1 MKRFSTWALLVS
13 GLLSVPTMAINAA
26 DEPAKSDSKTDANQV
41 AELFRKMDKNGD
53 GKITP
58 DEVSDEQGRYFDR
71 LVRIG
76 DKDDN
81 GELTKDEFEAALKRS
96 DAPVQGGGLD
106 RGGPG
111 AGGRPMFEPKMMLE
125 RLDKNKDGKLT
136 KDELPEEG
144 PGQMLRRMLE
154 RTGKDSLNLEDLE
167 RARAM
172 FGNGARPGGAF
183 DPAEMIKRLDKN
195 NDGKLSKDELPEP
208 LRDRLSKVFE
218 KLGKDE
224 LTGDEFRKAMTEL
237 GPMPVGPGSGAEGR
251 QNLEEMFK
259 RFDKN
264 NDGKVTLEEVP
275 EQFRDRVKPVFD
287 RAGKEVLSL
296 DDVRAFAQRGEGG
309 PRPEGRKPE
318 GDRPTE
324 GRKLGGERG
333 QRPEG
338 EPRRDGDRRPEA
350 GPSRDGERRR
360 NGDRRP
366 EDGPPRDGDRR
377 PEGAPPRDG
386 DRRPDGDGR
395 RQPQGPLFFQILDR
409 NHDGLISRNELD
421 SLRELFKE
429 LDRNN
434 DGQLDR
440 AELLGPPPGD
450 RGPNGPSPDGDRGP
464 DEGRRPDGDRPPEG
478 RGRPDGD
485 RPPEGRGRADSD
497 RKPEGDPRRPEADR
511 AAGRPARRGD
521 PEDRPRDDKPRE
533 GDKPRDSE
541 KPSR

>member
-1 MKRFSTWALLVS
+1 MKRFTTWSLLMS
-13 GLLSVPTMAINAA
+13 GMLGLSVMAVSAA
-26 DEPAKSDSKTDANQV
+26 DDTAKPDANQA
-41 AELFRKMDKNGD
+41 AELFQKMDKNGD

-111 AGGRPMFEPKMMLE
+111 AGGRPMFEPKMVLE

-172 FGNGARPGGAF
+172 FANGSRPGGAF

-208 LRDRLSKVFE
+208 LRDRFGKVFE
-218 KLGKDE
+218 KLGKDS
-224 LTGDEFRKAMTEL
+224 LSGDEFRQAMTEL
-237 GPMPVGPGSGAEGR
+237 GPMPGGPGPGAEGR
-251 QNLEEMFK
+251 PNPEEMFK

-264 NDGKVTLEEVP
+264 NDGKVTLDEVP

-287 RAGKEVLSL
+287 RAGKDVLTL

-309 PRPEGRKPE
+309 PRPEGRKP
-318 GDRPTE
+318 D
-324 GRKLGGERG
+324 GERG

-338 EPRRDGDRRPEA
+338 EPRREGDRRPEA
-350 GPSRDGERRR
+350 GPPRDGERR
-360 NGDRRP
+360 
-366 EDGPPRDGDRR
+366 
-377 PEGAPPRDG
+377 
-386 DRRPDGDGR
+386 PDGEGR
-395 RQPQGPLFFQILDR
+395 RQPPAPLFFQMLDR
-409 NHDGLISRNELD
+409 NKDGLISRDELD
-421 SLRELFKE
+421 GLRELFKE

-450 RGPNGPSPDGDRGP
+450 RGPGGRGPEGDRGP
-464 DEGRRPDGDRPPEG
+464 DGGRRPDGDRPPEGRGPDGRGRPEGDRPPEG

-485 RPPEGRGRADSD
+485 RRPEGG
-497 RKPEGDPRRPEADR
+497 PRRSEADR

-521 PEDRPRDDKPRE
+521 AEDRPRDEKPRE
-533 GDKPRDSE
+533 GDKPREGE